1 MTCRTTLSVMA
12 VMALILLPCASW
24 VMARDSV
31 IWMEAEMPPYFI
43 QSGPLQ
49 EQGYGDIIS
58 DILQERLTGYDHEEM
73 VTNVTR
79 HFYKFK
85 QGEKVCS
92 VGLYR
97 TPEREEFI
105 HFSIPSFLTL
115 PAVIIINKDQWQKF
129 GNRDSVRLE
138 EILNNKE
145 LAIGLAKD
153 RSYGQA
159 VDQILGQHA
168 GSKDIVEIAGQELS
182 LNLFKMLMLNRVNG
196 LIGLPEEALFH
207 AEQMGIRDRVLTLTI
222 EENQQGYD
230 AWMCSVGCSNNE
242 WGRTIIAE
250 INRILLTERPTSRYR
265 TAYERWLDSNSIGAY
280 RKVYDAI
287 FLKTANQIH

>member
-1 MTCRTTLSVMA
+1 MTCRTMLAAMA
-12 VMALILLPCASW
+12 VMALILFPWASR

-31 IWMEAEMPPYFI
+31 IWLEAEMPPYFI

-58 DILQERLTGYDHEEM
+58 DILQERLTDYDHEEM

-129 GNRDSVRLE
+129 GNRDSIRLE

-145 LAIGLAKD
+145 LTIGLAKD

-159 VDQILGQHA
+159 VDQILGRHT

-207 AEQMGIRDRVLTLTI
+207 AEQMGIRDRILTLTI

-230 AWMCSVGCSNNE
+230 AWISSVGCSNNE

-287 FLKTANQIH
+287 FLKTANEVH

>member
-1 MTCRTTLSVMA
+1 MTRRTKLSAMTL
-12 VMALILLPCASW
+12 MALILLPCASR

-49 EQGYGDIIS
+49 EQGYGDLIS

-73 VTNVTR
+73 VTNITR

-92 VGLYR
+92 VGLYK

-115 PAVIIINKDQWQKF
+115 PAVVIINRDHWQKF
-129 GNRDSVRLE
+129 GNRGSVRLE

-168 GSKDIVEIAGQELS
+168 GSKDIVEVAGQELS

-196 LIGLPEEALFH
+196 LIGLPEEALFQ
-207 AEQMGIRDRVLTLTI
+207 AEQMGIRDRILTLTI

-230 AWMCSVGCSNNE
+230 AWMSSVGCSNNE

-250 INRILLTERPTSRYR
+250 INRILLAERPTRRYR
-265 TAYERWLDSNSIGAY
+265 AAYERWLDTNSIAAY

-287 FLKTANQIH
+287 FLKTDRQVH